1 MKKLLATMLALVM
14 ALTLCATA
22 WADSVF
28 TNGVATVSNELE
40 LKAALA
46 EAKTATEPVTI
57 DLNGATYA
65 VNGFARDADAYIHIE
80 ANVTLKN
87 GTFDVTGANC
97 GDGFSG
103 IISIREDAAV
113 TFENVYFTGNVYK
126 SAAGVIAI
134 TDIHGVDYFCTLTL
148 KECSF
153 NLKNEQ
159 AAGAASIIYGTGINN
174 CKVVIDNCTF
184 TLENTNRIFLQMTI
198 DMKESSLTDT
208 TTNESAE
215 HAFRNVAGEIKNS
228 TVSITGTHKTG
239 IKNSAGAELKI
250 TDSNVALSGARTSD
264 LVLENSASVVLD
276 ADSSLA
282 YDKMTS
288 DVAVLVLDPDGG
300 AMEKPFLF
308 ANGGEIKAD
317 LGEVTP
323 VKSGYKFLGWYNGET
338 KVDGTVTV
346 DAGTTT
352 NLTAKWDVKTSN
364 VTINGSDTSSETG
377 SATITAGEKF
387 TLTET
392 PATSSTTPAASAEF
406 NGSAATA
413 IVDNIP
419 VGTEKVELTVTAK
432 AAAATV
438 VEENNQAAYEAATT
452 NTSTTNAVV
461 VSIDLKAGNTKLFT
475 KDDVASAMGEVYAIV
490 KVPYKTGMKNITVQ
504 HLDGNTAVGLVEVT
518 DLSQLE
524 NTAFG
529 DNYGYFNYDST
540 TGVIT
545 MKLPHFSQ
553 YLINAEKASSGGHA
567 RPILSGGAT
576 AADTVKD
583 KAESPKTFDAGI
595 AVYGVMAISSVLGM
609 GYMGKKKF

>member
-28 TNGVATVSNELE
+28 TNGVATVDNETD

-57 DLNGATYA
+57 DLNGARYA

-113 TFENVYFTGNVYK
+113 TFENVAFTGNEYK

-134 TDIHGVDYFCTLTL
+134 TDIPGVDHFCTLTL

-208 TTNESAE
+208 TTNGSAE

-228 TVSITGTHKTG
+228 TVSITGTHETG

-250 TDSNVALSGARTSD
+250 TGSDVTLNGARSGD
-264 LVLENSASVVLD
+264 LVLEGNATVAPNGASNLMYTTASENIVTLTLHDNHSNSLITKVHVVANNEVDL
-276 ADSSLA
+276 ADYTPTKTGYTFGTWVNTNDGKTYSGKIDL
-282 YDKMTS
+282 S
-288 DVAVLVLDPDGG
+288 DDLTLSATWNNNVYSINYELDGG
-300 AMEKPFLF
+300 TNADTNPATYTYDEGVTSF
-308 ANGGEIKAD
+308 ANPTKTGFTFKGWKNGD
-317 LGEVTP
+317 TVVT
-323 VKSGYKFLGWYNGET
+323 SISDTATGDIT
-338 KVDGTVTV
+338 
-346 DAGTTT
+346 
-352 NLTAKWDVKTSN
+352 LTATWQRN
-364 VTINGSDTSSETG
+364 QNRN
-377 SATITAGEKF
+377 
-387 TLTET
+387 
-392 PATSSTTPAASAEF
+392 PSSTT
-406 NGSAATA
+406 T
-413 IVDNIP
+413 
-419 VGTEKVELTVTAK
+419 TTTTTTVT
-432 AAAATV
+432 
-438 VEENNQAAYEAATT
+438 
-452 NTSTTNAVV
+452 
-461 VSIDLKAGNTKLFT
+461 
-475 KDDVASAMGEVYAIV
+475 
-490 KVPYKTGMKNITVQ
+490 
-504 HLDGNTAVGLVEVT
+504 
-518 DLSQLE
+518 
-524 NTAFG
+524 
-529 DNYGYFNYDST
+529 
-540 TGVIT
+540 
-545 MKLPHFSQ
+545 
-553 YLINAEKASSGGHA
+553 
-567 RPILSGGAT
+567 
-576 AADTVKD
+576 

-609 GYMGKKKF
+609 GYMGKKKV